1 MRLIVMGVS
10 GSGKTAVGKALGE
23 RLQIPFYDGD
33 DFHSR
38 ANIEKMTNGIPLTD
52 ADRWPWLEALA
63 HLLKETPSMI
73 LACSALKASYRE
85 RLKVAPDVRFIYLK
99 GSYSLIEERLKKR
112 RGHFFNPDLLK
123 SQFADLEEPKD
134 ALDFDI
140 NISISEIVNMI
151 QNCTLS

>member
-1 MRLIVMGVS
+1 MGVS

-23 RLQIPFYDGD
+23 RLHIPFYDGD

-63 HLLKETPSMI
+63 QLLKETPSMI

-85 RLKVAPDVRFIYLK
+85 RLKVAPDVQFIYLK
-99 GSYSLIEERLKKR
+99 GSCALIEERLKKR

-134 ALDFDI
+134 ALVVNI
-140 NISISEIVNMI
+140 NLPLTEIVQKIVSISKMG
-151 QNCTLS
+151 